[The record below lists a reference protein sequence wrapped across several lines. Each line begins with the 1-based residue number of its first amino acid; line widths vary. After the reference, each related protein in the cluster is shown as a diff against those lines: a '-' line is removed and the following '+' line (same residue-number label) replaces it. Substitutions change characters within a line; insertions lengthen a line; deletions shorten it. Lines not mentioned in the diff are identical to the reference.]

1 MSQEQLKTT
10 YIDISDNFEIG
21 WNIFLEQKN
30 NLLWLLLG
38 LNLPVA
44 IVEQFVPD
52 PNPETGVSSPIIIPF
67 LIIANIIGILI
78 NLAIHII
85 TERSIY
91 RESVNSTL
99 ALQKASSK
107 LLITF
112 VIGFLFIIITFLGG
126 LLFLIP
132 GIYLAIIFGF
142 FTEAIAL
149 RNCNFDAF
157 TYSRNL
163 VKGQFW
169 KVFGRLF
176 LLGISFFALLL
187 FFMIPMSLISIFL
200 AELPLMQG
208 LIEVILSLAIAIVS
222 YFFAITF
229 TVYFLNL
236 DYLKNG
242 LPQRA

>member
-1 MSQEQLKTT
+1 MSQEQLKST

-21 WNIFLEQKN
+21 WNIFLDQKN
-30 NLLWLLLG
+30 NLLWFLLVF
-38 LNLPVA
+38 NLPLA
-44 IVEQFVPD
+44 IIEQFVPD

-67 LIIANIIGILI
+67 FIIANIIGILI

-85 TERSIY
+85 TERNIH
-91 RESVNSTL
+91 RESVNSAL
-99 ALQKASSK
+99 AIQKASSK
-107 LLITF
+107 LLITLILGVLF
-112 VIGFLFIIITFLGG
+112 VIITFIGG

-132 GIYLAIIFGF
+132 GIYLAIIFAF

-149 RNCNFDAF
+149 RNCHFDAF

-169 KVFGRLF
+169 KVFGRLL
-176 LLGISFFALLL
+176 LLGLAFTALLL
-187 FFMIPMSLISIFL
+187 FFLIPMSMISAFL
-200 AELPLMQG
+200 SGLPIIQGFAE
-208 LIEVILSLAIAIVS
+208 IILSLVIAMIS

-236 DYLKNG
+236 DYLRNG